1 MTQQESDAIV
11 GRVFREHKAA
21 KEQLAR
27 IESEINRAKSQI
39 QSFLTVD
46 LNNLDSATLP
56 ECLTGA
62 TVGKLIDEHKRISKE
77 VARLQS
83 DLSKF

>member
-21 KEQLAR
+21 QEQLAR

-39 QSFLTVD
+39 QSFLMVD
-46 LNNLDSATLP
+46 LNNLQSAALPDCLAGATLG
-56 ECLTGA
+56 T
-62 TVGKLIDEHKRISKE
+62 LIDEYKRTFQE
-77 VARLQS
+77 VSRLQS
-83 DLSKF
+83 ELSKF